1 MNRYQ
6 LHEDCKILSGYV
18 YKENKPQ
25 IINNWKYSKS
35 WYDSNGFYSEVYKNE
50 NNIIIANQNA
60 RNDEFNRFFQGNIL
74 YGTFIV
80 VSLKKNRRTSMKKK
94 DIRKFSN
101 MFKLSKHQKKIERF
115 KEEFLEEYYYQQRK
129 IKQKNRK
136 HNKEVIFKNAA

>member
-1 MNRYQ
+1 M
-6 LHEDCKILSGYV
+6 KIKCLLVMPG
-18 YKENKPQ
+18 KEVQRVRIPANIKF
-25 IINNWKYSKS
+25 IKALIGENLLNIRA
-35 WYDSNGFYSEVYKNE
+35 NE

-101 MFKLSKHQKKIERF
+101 MFKLSKHEKKIERF

>member
-1 MNRYQ
+1 M
-6 LHEDCKILSGYV
+6 KIKCLLVMPG
-18 YKENKPQ
+18 KEVQRVRIPANIKF
-25 IINNWKYSKS
+25 IKALIGENLLNIRA
-35 WYDSNGFYSEVYKNE
+35 NE

-101 MFKLSKHQKKIERF
+101 MFKLSKHQKKTERF

>member
-1 MNRYQ
+1 M
-6 LHEDCKILSGYV
+6 KIKCLLVMPG
-18 YKENKPQ
+18 KEVQRVRIPANIKFIKALIGEHLLNIRANQ
-25 IINNWKYSKS
+25 
-35 WYDSNGFYSEVYKNE
+35 

-80 VSLKKNRRTSMKKK
+80 VSLKKNKRTSMKKK

>member
-1 MNRYQ
+1 M
-6 LHEDCKILSGYV
+6 KIKCLLVMPG
-18 YKENKPQ
+18 KEVQRVRIPANIKFIKALIGEHLLNIRANQ
-25 IINNWKYSKS
+25 
-35 WYDSNGFYSEVYKNE
+35 

-80 VSLKKNRRTSMKKK
+80 VSLKKNKRTSMKKK

-101 MFKLSKHQKKIERF
+101 MFKLSKHQKKIEKF

-129 IKQKNRK
+129 NKQKNRK
-136 HNKEVIFKNAA
+136 HNKELIFKNAA

>member
-1 MNRYQ
+1 M
-6 LHEDCKILSGYV
+6 KIKCLLVMPG
-18 YKENKPQ
+18 KEVQRVRIPANIKFIKALIGEHLLNIRANQ
-25 IINNWKYSKS
+25 
-35 WYDSNGFYSEVYKNE
+35 

-80 VSLKKNRRTSMKKK
+80 VSLKKNKRTSMKKK

-101 MFKLSKHQKKIERF
+101 MFKLSKHEKKIERF

>member
-1 MNRYQ
+1 M
-6 LHEDCKILSGYV
+6 KIKCLLVMPG
-18 YKENKPQ
+18 KEVQRVRIPANIKF
-25 IINNWKYSKS
+25 IKALIGENLLNIRA
-35 WYDSNGFYSEVYKNE
+35 NE

-136 HNKEVIFKNAA
+136 HNKEVLFKTAA

>member
-1 MNRYQ
+1 M
-6 LHEDCKILSGYV
+6 KINCLLVMPG
-18 YKENKPQ
+18 KEVQRVRIPANIKF
-25 IINNWKYSKS
+25 IKALIGENLLNIRA
-35 WYDSNGFYSEVYKNE
+35 NE

>member
-1 MNRYQ
+1 M
-6 LHEDCKILSGYV
+6 KIKCLLVMPG
-18 YKENKPQ
+18 KEVQRVRIPANIKF
-25 IINNWKYSKS
+25 IKALIGEHLLNIRA
-35 WYDSNGFYSEVYKNE
+35 NE

-80 VSLKKNRRTSMKKK
+80 VSLKKNKRTSMKKK

>member
-1 MNRYQ
+1 M
-6 LHEDCKILSGYV
+6 KIKCLLVMPG
-18 YKENKPQ
+18 KEVQGVRIPANIKF
-25 IINNWKYSKS
+25 IKALIGENLLNIRA
-35 WYDSNGFYSEVYKNE
+35 NE

>member
-1 MNRYQ
+1 M
-6 LHEDCKILSGYV
+6 KIKCLLVIPG
-18 YKENKPQ
+18 KEVQRVRIPANIKF
-25 IINNWKYSKS
+25 IKALIGENLLNIRA
-35 WYDSNGFYSEVYKNE
+35 NE

>member
-1 MNRYQ
+1 M
-6 LHEDCKILSGYV
+6 KIKCLLVMPG
-18 YKENKPQ
+18 KEVQRVRIPANIKF
-25 IINNWKYSKS
+25 IKALIGENLLNIRA
-35 WYDSNGFYSEVYKNE
+35 NE

-94 DIRKFSN
+94 DIRKFTN
-101 MFKLSKHQKKIERF
+101 MFKLSKHQKKTERF

>member
-1 MNRYQ
+1 M
-6 LHEDCKILSGYV
+6 KIKCLLVMPGKKV
-18 YKENKPQ
+18 QRVRIPANIKFIKALIGENLLN
-25 IINNWKYSKS
+25 IRA
-35 WYDSNGFYSEVYKNE
+35 NE

>member
-1 MNRYQ
+1 M
-6 LHEDCKILSGYV
+6 KIKCLLVMPG
-18 YKENKPQ
+18 KEVQRVRIPANIKFIKALIGENLLNIRANQ
-25 IINNWKYSKS
+25 
-35 WYDSNGFYSEVYKNE
+35 

-80 VSLKKNRRTSMKKK
+80 VSLKKNKRTSMKKK

>member
-1 MNRYQ
+1 M
-6 LHEDCKILSGYV
+6 KIKCLLVMPG
-18 YKENKPQ
+18 KEVQRVRIPANIKF
-25 IINNWKYSKS
+25 IKALIGENLLNIKA
-35 WYDSNGFYSEVYKNE
+35 NE

>member
-1 MNRYQ
+1 M
-6 LHEDCKILSGYV
+6 KIKCLLVMPG
-18 YKENKPQ
+18 KEVQRVRIPANIKF
-25 IINNWKYSKS
+25 IKALIGENLLNIRA
-35 WYDSNGFYSEVYKNE
+35 NE

>member
-1 MNRYQ
+1 M
-6 LHEDCKILSGYV
+6 KIKCLLVMPG
-18 YKENKPQ
+18 KEVQRVRIPANIKF
-25 IINNWKYSKS
+25 IKALIGENLLNIRA
-35 WYDSNGFYSEVYKNE
+35 NE

-80 VSLKKNRRTSMKKK
+80 VPLKKNRRTSMKKK

-101 MFKLSKHQKKIERF
+101 MFKLSKHEKKIERF

>member
-1 MNRYQ
+1 M
-6 LHEDCKILSGYV
+6 KIKCLLVMPG
-18 YKENKPQ
+18 KEVQRVRIPANIKF
-25 IINNWKYSKS
+25 IKALIGENLLNIRA
-35 WYDSNGFYSEVYKNE
+35 NE

-136 HNKEVIFKNAA
+136 HNKEVIFKNSA

>member
-1 MNRYQ
+1 M
-6 LHEDCKILSGYV
+6 KIKCLLVMPG
-18 YKENKPQ
+18 KEVQRVRIPANIKF
-25 IINNWKYSKS
+25 IKALIGENLLNIRA
-35 WYDSNGFYSEVYKNE
+35 NE
-50 NNIIIANQNA
+50 NNIIIASQNA

-74 YGTFIV
+74 YGTFII

>member
-1 MNRYQ
+1 M
-6 LHEDCKILSGYV
+6 KIKCLLVMPG
-18 YKENKPQ
+18 KEVQRVRIPANIKF
-25 IINNWKYSKS
+25 IKALIGENLLNIRA
-35 WYDSNGFYSEVYKNE
+35 NE

-60 RNDEFNRFFQGNIL
+60 RNDEFNRFFQVNIL

>member
-1 MNRYQ
+1 M
-6 LHEDCKILSGYV
+6 KIKCLLVMPG
-18 YKENKPQ
+18 KEVQRVRIPANIKF
-25 IINNWKYSKS
+25 IKALIGENLLNIRA
-35 WYDSNGFYSEVYKNE
+35 NE

-136 HNKEVIFKNAA
+136 HNKELIFKNAA